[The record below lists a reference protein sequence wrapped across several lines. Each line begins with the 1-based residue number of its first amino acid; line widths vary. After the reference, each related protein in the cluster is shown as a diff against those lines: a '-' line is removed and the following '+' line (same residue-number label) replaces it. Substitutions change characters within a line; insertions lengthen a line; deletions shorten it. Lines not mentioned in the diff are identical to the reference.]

1 MESWAKF
8 YLWLCNTKRMAKQS
22 EDLQLWNDFRKGE
35 EYALSE
41 IYRRHADSLYSY
53 GKKFTSNSEL
63 VKDTIQDLFFNLIRT
78 RSKLGVTDNIY
89 FYLLRSYRRALT
101 RNLKKTENANVF
113 QLNPE
118 LPVMELKYSLEEE
131 LLRKEKLDN
140 RERIILNSLQM
151 LSPKQREIIYYRY
164 TCDFDY
170 DQICELMTLKY
181 DSARKLVFRAI
192 KVLREQLENDK
203 KLILLCVSF
212 Q

>member
-1 MESWAKF
+1 
-8 YLWLCNTKRMAKQS
+8 MAKQS